1 MTRDELWVSTIKKA
15 LVHYRRASRKDK
27 DTTEQMLQ
35 GLHAGMSIL
44 LVRLDRGSM
53 RTNDLAQLIA
63 CALDCLAACT
73 CDAVERGEEPK
84 RPSEVEGSS

>member
-1 MTRDELWVSTIKKA
+1 MTRDEVWADTIAQAIAHHRK
-15 LVHYRRASRKDK
+15 VSRKDK